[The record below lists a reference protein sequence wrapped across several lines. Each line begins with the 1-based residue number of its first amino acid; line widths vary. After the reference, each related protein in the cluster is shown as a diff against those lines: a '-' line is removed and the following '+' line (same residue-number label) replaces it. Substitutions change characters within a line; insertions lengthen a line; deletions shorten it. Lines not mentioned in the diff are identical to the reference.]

1 MCGRFA
7 ITLPDEAMASIFDA
21 TIANNLPSVPNFNVC
36 PTTQIHVVTG
46 GDARHVLP
54 MRWGFLPSW
63 YKEQNGGPLLINA
76 RSETIA
82 EKPAFKKA
90 VRETRCLIP
99 CSGFYEW
106 TRLKDGTKLP
116 WYIFRRDKEPMVF
129 AGVGGNGTMVAIQYG
144 LARWPQPAPRGPW
157 RKFITAYR
165 LFLNQRIGRCGWAKR
180 DTVLRR

>member
-36 PTTQIHVVTG
+36 PTTQIHVITG
-46 GDARHVLP
+46 GDARHILP
-54 MRWGFLPSW
+54 MRWGFLPAW

-129 AGVGGNGTMVAIQYG
+129 AGVWREWDNGGDPIRSCAMATTSATGP
-144 LARWPQPAPRGPW
+144 LAEIHPRA
-157 RKFITAYR
+157 RYS
-165 LFLNQRIGRCGWAKR
+165 
-180 DTVLRR
+180 